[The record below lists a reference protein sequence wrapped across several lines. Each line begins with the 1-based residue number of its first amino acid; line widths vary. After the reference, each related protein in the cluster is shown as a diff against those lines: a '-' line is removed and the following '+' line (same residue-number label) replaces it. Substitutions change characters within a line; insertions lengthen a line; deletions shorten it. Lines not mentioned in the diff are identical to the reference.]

1 MKINEWEKEVNRI
14 LTLKVETIVKKF
26 RDERVKDL
34 IELATLSQKLED
46 LENKTNPFLKER
58 DGLNMLKNSD
68 LGRRNFLDG
77 HIPWL
82 EKRARGIRS
91 EVDKIVGRL
100 TEVPDLDNRTFNL
113 LSRTIDLKS

>member
-1 MKINEWEKEVNRI
+1 VKINEWEKEVNRI

-58 DGLNMLKNSD
+58 DGLNMLKNAD
-68 LGRRNFLDG
+68 LARRNYLDG

-82 EKRARGIRS
+82 EKQVKGIQDQIEKITQKLTKV
-91 EVDKIVGRL
+91 EVDPNIL
-100 TEVPDLDNRTFNL
+100 AFL
-113 LSRTIDLKS
+113 LNFKS